1 MGKPLRLPC
10 VTFDIR
16 VEKPVQNTFRSKPT
30 AEKTRPKSEGFS
42 LPKAQAWLKDRRLHL
57 VLGIFLI
64 FFSFFLLIA
73 CVSHVF
79 TGRADQ
85 SVLHAE
91 ADLTLREAGQ
101 ETENWMGYIGAW
113 FSDLLMF
120 QGFGLGAL
128 LIPFLVFGLGYRVVF
143 RRSILAALHGSIR
156 SMAFVTLWV
165 SCFLGLVVLSF
176 GLEPHWSWLSGAVG
190 YELTSILYEFTGW
203 GAWLVMLLLLAA
215 FVIFV
220 FNATSIGEVKREV
233 KADVASLTAQSKM
246 ESDIAKV
253 MDEVERTPPGKRG
266 KPNPVLDE
274 ETDDEDEVAD
284 DEPLLAGEGVTFEL
298 KVNGNAVPNPF
309 VPVAPAGKT
318 PPPLSSGPT
327 FEVLSPVAEPV
338 APSTPPP
345 PISAS
350 GETLMT
356 EEELAQSLVAKA
368 GFYDPTL
375 DLATYRYPVL
385 DLLEDHGRGNILVD
399 QAELESNKDTIIKTL
414 HQFGIGIASIAATPG
429 PTVTLYEIVPEAGV
443 RISKIRG
450 LEDDIALSL
459 AALGIRMIAPM
470 PGKGTIGIEV
480 PNKKREVVSCRSVLE
495 TERFRKTDMALP
507 IALGRT
513 ISNEVFITDLAKMPH
528 LLVAGATGQ
537 GKSVGLNVILASL
550 LYKKHP
556 SQLKFVMVDPKKV
569 ELSLF
574 AAIERHFL
582 AKLPNAE
589 EAIITDTKK
598 VVSTLNSLVILMEQ
612 RYELLKDAGMKQ
624 IREYNQTFVERKL
637 NPERGHHFMPY
648 IVVVI
653 DELAD
658 LMMTA
663 GKEVE
668 GPIARLAQL
677 ARAVGIHL
685 VLATQRPSVNVITG
699 LIKANFP
706 ARLAFRVTSK
716 VDSRTILDG
725 NGADQLI
732 GYGDMLFLHGSEL
745 TRIQCPF
752 IDTPEVTRLCQFIGE
767 QRGYPS
773 AFLLPEYIS
782 DDELDDIEEFDPNN
796 RDKMFDDAA
805 RCLVQYQQGSTSLLQ
820 RKLKLGYA
828 RAGRV
833 MDQLEAAGIVGAFEG
848 SKPREVMYKDLVSL
862 EQYLNQ
868 LNDMRS

>member
-1 MGKPLRLPC
+1 M
-10 VTFDIR
+10 
-16 VEKPVQNTFRSKPT
+16 EKTSQNTFRSKTSAKETPT
-30 AEKTRPKSEGFS
+30 KPEGFKV
-42 LPKAQAWLKDRRLHL
+42 PNVWTWAKDRRVHL
-57 VLGIFLI
+57 VFGLGLI
-64 FFSFFLLIA
+64 FFSFFLLLA
-73 CVSHVF
+73 CISHVF
-79 TGRADQ
+79 TGRMDQ
-85 SVLHAE
+85 SLLYGVLLKTE
-91 ADLTLREAGQ
+91 DGKPIIY
-101 ETENWMGYIGAW
+101 ENWMGAWGAYL
-113 FSDLLMF
+113 SDFVMF
-120 QGFGLGAL
+120 RGFGLGAL
-128 LIPFLVFGLGYRVVF
+128 FFPFLAFGLGYRVVF
-143 RRSILAALHGSIR
+143 RRRLLLLKHGTTRAITFLALWISTTLG
-156 SMAFVTLWV
+156 FVIYL
-165 SCFLGLVVLSF
+165 FH
-176 GLEPHWSWLSGAVG
+176 LEQRFSWLAGSVG
-190 YELTSILYEFTGW
+190 YEV
-203 GAWLVMLLLLAA
+203 ALLLFEYTSYGALFILLLSFAA
-215 FVIFV
+215 FVIFY
-220 FNATSIGEVKREV
+220 FNATSLGEVKREV
-233 KADVASLTAQSKM
+233 QADVDTLAAISKK
-246 ESDIAKV
+246 EAALAKA
-253 MDEVERTPPGKRG
+253 MDEADENSGIGSRKKSRIPRPDEF
-266 KPNPVLDE
+266 LDSD
-274 ETDDEDEVAD
+274 DDEAHDEFTISPETVS
-284 DEPLLAGEGVTFEL
+284 FEL
-298 KVNGNAVPNPF
+298 KVNGASVSSPF
-309 VPVAPAGKT
+309 VPVSPQHRGPNGNGT
-318 PPPLSSGPT
+318 PILEIVTPLP
-327 FEVLSPVAEPV
+327 E
-338 APSTPPP
+338 PSTSIPEAPRT
-345 PISAS
+345 AS
-350 GETLMT
+350 GDYITDSSKAE
-356 EEELAQSLVAKA
+356 ALVAKA

-385 DLLEDHGRGNILVD
+385 DLLEDHGQGNILVD

-414 HQFGIGIASIAATPG
+414 QQFGIGIGSISATPG
-429 PTVTLYEIVPEAGV
+429 PTVTLYEIVPDAGV

-480 PNKKREVVSCRSVLE
+480 PNKKREVVSCKSVLG
-495 TERFRKTDMALP
+495 TEKFKRTDMALP

-574 AAIERHFL
+574 SAIERHFL

-589 EAIITDTKK
+589 DAIITDTKK

-624 IREYNQTFVERKL
+624 IKEYNQVFIERKL
-637 NPERGHHFMPY
+637 NPENGHHFMPY

-668 GPIARLAQL
+668 APIARLAQL

-773 AFLLPEYIS
+773 AFMLPEYIS
-782 DDELDDIEEFDPNN
+782 DDELEDIDDFDPNN
-796 RDKMFDDAA
+796 RDKMFDEAA
-805 RCLVQYQQGSTSLLQ
+805 RCLVQNQQGSTSLLQ

-833 MDQLEAAGIVGAFEG
+833 MDQLEAAGIVGGFEG
-848 SKPREVMYKDLVSL
+848 SKPREVMYKDLYSL
-862 EQYLNQ
+862 EQYLTQ
-868 LNDMRS
+868 LNDRRS

>member
-1 MGKPLRLPC
+1 MAA
-10 VTFDIR
+10 
-16 VEKPVQNTFRSKPT
+16 QNTFKSKATVEPT
-30 AEKTRPKSEGFS
+30 AQRTARFK
-42 LPKAQAWLKDRRLHL
+42 LPELKLGQWMADRRVQVVAGIGL
-57 VLGIFLI
+57 VFL
-64 FFSFFLLIA
+64 SFFLLVSF
-73 CVSHVF
+73 VSHVF

-91 ADLTLREAGQ
+91 EDLTLRQAGQ
-101 ETENWMGYIGAW
+101 EAENWMGFAGAW
-113 FSDLLMF
+113 VSDLAMY
-120 QGFGLGAL
+120 QGFGVGAL
-128 LIPFLVFGLGYRVVF
+128 LLPFLVFALGYRIIFGRNVLMGKKGRGRALIF
-143 RRSILAALHGSIR
+143 ICLWTSIL
-156 SMAFVTLWV
+156 
-165 SCFLGLVVLSF
+165 LGQFILSF
-176 GLEPHWSWLSGAVG
+176 GLEQKYGWLSGAVG
-190 YELTSILYEFTGW
+190 YELTSIVYEMLGW
-203 GAWLVMLLLLAA
+203 GAWLVIALAA
-215 FVIFV
+215 VVFVVFY
-220 FNATSIGEVKREV
+220 FNATSLGQVKKEVR
-233 KADVASLTAQSKM
+233 ADVASLTAQSRLEAEMAHQM
-246 ESDIAKV
+246 EQA
-253 MDEVERTPPGKRG
+253 ERTAPANKGKT
-266 KPNPVLDE
+266 PVAATLDDALADE
-274 ETDDEDEVAD
+274 EEPEDESGLAD
-284 DEPLLAGEGVTFEL
+284 VPITFEL
-298 KVNGNAVPNPF
+298 KVNGATVPSPF
-309 VPVAPAGKT
+309 TPAPPT
-318 PPPLSSGPT
+318 PKAMPAEPMQAKGEPT
-327 FEVLSPVAEPV
+327 FEILTPVAEPV
-338 APSTPPP
+338 SAAPAPPM
-345 PISAS
+345 SANGTYLVS
-350 GETLMT
+350 DEANA
-356 EEELAQSLVAKA
+356 EALVAKA

-399 QAELESNKDTIIKTL
+399 QAELESNKDTIITTL
-414 HQFGIGIASIAATPG
+414 KQFGIGIASIAATPG

-495 TERFRKTDMALP
+495 TERFKRTDMALP

-574 AAIERHFL
+574 SAIERHFL

-624 IREYNQTFVERKL
+624 IREYNQTFTERKL
-637 NPERGHHFMPY
+637 NPERGHHYMPY
-648 IVVVI
+648 IVLVI

-706 ARLAFRVTSK
+706 ARLAFRVISK
-716 VDSRTILDG
+716 IDSRTILDA

-732 GYGDMLFLHGSEL
+732 GYGDMLFMQGSEL
-745 TRIQCPF
+745 TRLQCPF

-773 AFLLPEYIS
+773 AFMLPEYIS
-782 DDELDDIEEFDPNN
+782 DGELDDIEDIDLSN

-833 MDQLEAAGIVGAFEG
+833 MDQLEAAGIVGPFEG
-848 SKPREVMYKDLVSL
+848 SKPREVMYRDLASL

>member
-1 MGKPLRLPC
+1 M
-10 VTFDIR
+10 
-16 VEKPVQNTFRSKPT
+16 
-30 AEKTRPKSEGFS
+30 
-42 LPKAQAWLKDRRLHL
+42 LKDRRLHL
-57 VLGIFLI
+57 VVGIFLI

-85 SVLHAE
+85 SLLHAE
-91 ADLTLREAGQ
+91 PDLNLQQAGQ
-101 ETENWMGYIGAW
+101 EVENWMGYAGAWMSDLVVYKGFGIGAI
-113 FSDLLMF
+113 
-120 QGFGLGAL
+120 
-128 LIPFLVFGLGYRVVF
+128 LIPFLIFALGYRIVF
-143 RRSILAALHGSIR
+143 NRTVLAGKRGASR
-156 SMAFVTLWV
+156 AVAFVAVWT
-165 SCFLGLVVLSF
+165 SMFMGLTIFTF
-176 GLEPHWSWLSGAVG
+176 GMEARWSWLSGGVG
-190 YELTSILYEFTGW
+190 YELSTLLFGITKW
-203 GAWLVMLLLLAA
+203 GSWLVMILALAA
-215 FVIFV
+215 FVIYY
-220 FNATSIGEVKREV
+220 FNATSFGQVRREV

-246 ESDIAKV
+246 EAQIAKV
-253 MDEVERTPPGKRG
+253 MEEVERTPPSDVRRKARMA
-266 KPNPVLDE
+266 PPLD
-274 ETDDEDEVAD
+274 DEVAAATATDEELGD
-284 DEPLLAGEGVTFEL
+284 DEALLTGEPITFEL
-298 KVNGNAVPNPF
+298 KVNSAAGNAALQAF
-309 VPVAPAGKT
+309 APAPPT
-318 PPPLSSGPT
+318 PIRP
-327 FEVLSPVAEPV
+327 AEPV
-338 APSTPPP
+338 FEIKAAPLPEPVALFTEPPV
-345 PISAS
+345 SS
-350 GETLMT
+350 NGEYITA
-356 EEELAQSLVAKA
+356 EELTAEALVAKA
-368 GFYDPTL
+368 GYYDPTL
-375 DLATYRYPVL
+375 DLANYRYPLL
-385 DLLEDHGRGNILVD
+385 DLLEDHGHGNILVD
-399 QAELESNKDTIIKTL
+399 QFELESNKDNIVKTL
-414 HQFGIGIASIAATPG
+414 QQFGIGIASISATPG

-495 TERFRKTDMALP
+495 TEKFRKTDMALP
-507 IALGRT
+507 IALGKT

-574 AAIERHFL
+574 AHIERHFL

-624 IREYNQTFVERKL
+624 IKEYNQCFVERKL
-637 NPERGHHFMPY
+637 NPERGHHYMPY

-677 ARAVGIHL
+677 ARAIGIHL

-752 IDTPEVTRLCQFIGE
+752 IDTPEVTRLCNFIGE

-773 AFLLPEYIS
+773 AFMLPEYIS

-796 RDKMFDDAA
+796 RDKMFDEAA

-833 MDQLEAAGIVGAFEG
+833 MDQLEAAGIVGGFEG
-848 SKPREVMYKDLVSL
+848 SKPREVHYKDIISL
-862 EQYLNQ
+862 EDYLSK
-868 LNDMRS
+868 LNNKRS